1 MEHAFNKLI
10 EERKIKNENTKTS
23 YRYTYESASNK
34 LGGFDVWNRENK
46 KILEQLGH
54 FDILTTAKY
63 HMVNMIIMFKKLYK
77 RETENL
83 SKYRNGLKAEIDA
96 DTKTR
101 LDEMNLPDYELYFIK
116 INKETNKRKFI
127 INKLIQ
133 LFGFRNL
140 DLMLSLQ
147 KMKRGERPN
156 LKDKINKM
164 IIQKKDVVLHILNY
178 KTQSTYGNKVLRI
191 QKSKYPLL
199 VKTINEYYNEGN
211 VFLLSKRNKEEIMKN
226 ALHKYILLNTNNIG
240 TSSLFKMS
248 VKYHRERGDLNRLK
262 ELSDSRGTSLDTIC
276 SNYNIQ
282 NENKVELKGE
292 CYI

>member
-1 MEHAFNKLI
+1 MEEAFNKLI
-10 EERKIKNENTKTS
+10 EERNIKNENTKTS
-23 YRYTYESASNK
+23 YRYTYESASDK

-54 FDILTTAKY
+54 FDIPITAKY
-63 HMVNMIIMFKKLYK
+63 HILNMVIMFKKLHQ
-77 RETENL
+77 RETSSL
-83 SKYRNGLKAEIDA
+83 SKYRNELKIEIDA

-101 LDEMNLPDYELYFIK
+101 LEEMELPAYESYFSRID
-116 INKETNKRKFI
+116 KETNKRKYI

-140 DLMLSLQ
+140 DLMLTLQ
-147 KMKRGERPN
+147 KMKRGQRPN
-156 LKDKINKM
+156 LKDHVNKM

-178 KTQSTYGNKVLRI
+178 KTSSTYGNKKLRI
-191 QKSKYPLL
+191 EKSKYPLL
-199 VKTINEYYNEGN
+199 VKTINEYYNEG
-211 VFLLSKRNKEEIMKN
+211 FTYLLSKRNKEEIMKN
-226 ALHKYILLNTNNIG
+226 ALHKYIVLNTNNIG
-240 TSSLFKMS
+240 TSSLFKMI
-248 VKYHRERGDLNRLK
+248 VKYHREKGNLNRLK